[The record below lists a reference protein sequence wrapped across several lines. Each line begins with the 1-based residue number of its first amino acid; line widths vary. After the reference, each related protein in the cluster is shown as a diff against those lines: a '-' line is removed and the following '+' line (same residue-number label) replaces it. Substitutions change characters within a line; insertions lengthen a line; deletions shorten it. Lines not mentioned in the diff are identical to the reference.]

1 MDRRTLSSILAPSRH
16 RQHLSQYSIWS
27 TGHHFRPSLRNERM
41 TAAPGAWIV
50 PRSLP
55 GIPGHVSRRR
65 RRDNNLEPET
75 WTAPP
80 PTNSRFLVCNNFV
93 WLVHQRKCRHLG
105 NQTFCHQMATSG
117 HTSFAQNR
125 YCVSNLTNNKRV
137 TRPNKL
143 FVSIKNTVFILS
155 VILIDPFITLLKD
168 LLLNQGVTTKQLRKI
183 MTS

>member
-1 MDRRTLSSILAPSRH
+1 MVQPDVLLTLMVWKICNAKLLQKIWLDKITIYIRLDWQTVFNFKPELVFVHVPPTWNYPITLKFPGLIINSRFPEVDRRTLSSILAPSRH

-80 PTNSRFLVCNNFV
+80 A
-93 WLVHQRKCRHLG
+93 HQQPILG
-105 NQTFCHQMATSG
+105 LQ
-117 HTSFAQNR
+117 
-125 YCVSNLTNNKRV
+125 
-137 TRPNKL
+137 
-143 FVSIKNTVFILS
+143 
-155 VILIDPFITLLKD
+155 
-168 LLLNQGVTTKQLRKI
+168 
-183 MTS
+183 